1 MHTAT
6 TKYGFTLIELMIALV
21 IVSVLAS
28 FAYPTY
34 MLSVR
39 KSRRADAEGV
49 LVQAAYFMERYYSTN
64 NAYTGAT
71 LPTLA
76 LDRAPANSS
85 DGSRYYIISLSNLT
99 AT

>member
-1 MHTAT
+1 
-6 TKYGFTLIELMIALV
+6 
-21 IVSVLAS
+21 
-28 FAYPTY
+28 
-34 MLSVR
+34 
-39 KSRRADAEGV
+39 RRADAEGV

-99 AT
+99 ATVFWAVR